1 MKAIINKFKPGLL
14 LIGLLLVTLTGAFTL
29 SACKKDN
36 ELKIQKDFPFE
47 VNVMPVP
54 KEVANGLSVELRLTI
69 QPSGNYSGAEY
80 RLRYFQYDGQGTLRY
95 NDEPPY
101 KPNDL
106 YVLPEKQFRLYY
118 TSASTVSQSFEVWI
132 SDGEGNE
139 KQLSFQ
145 FSNKQ

>member
-1 MKAIINKFKPGLL
+1 MVV
-14 LIGLLLVTLTGAFTL
+14 LLVTLTGGLTL
-29 SACKKDN
+29 GLGSCKKDN

-54 KEVANGLSVELRLTI
+54 KEVANGLSVELRITI
-69 QPSGNYSGAEY
+69 LPSANYSGAEY
-80 RLRYFQYDGQGTLRY
+80 HLRYCQFDGQGMLQY

-101 KPNDL
+101 KPNNL
-106 YVLPEKQFRLYY
+106 YFLTAKQFRLYY
-118 TSASTVSQSFEVWI
+118 TSASTVSQYFEVWI

-145 FSNKQ
+145 LAISNKE

>member
-1 MKAIINKFKPGLL
+1 MKAIFNKFKPGLL
-14 LIGLLLVTLTGAFTL
+14 LMVVLLVTLTGTFTL
-29 SACKKDN
+29 GSCKKNN

-47 VNVMPVP
+47 VNVIPVP
-54 KEVANGLSVELRLTI
+54 KEVANGLCVEIRITI

-80 RLRYFQYDGQGTLRY
+80 HLRYFQFDGQGTLRY

-106 YVLPEKQFRLYY
+106 YLLPAKQFCLYY
-118 TSASTVSQSFEVWI
+118 TSSSTELQSFEVWI
-132 SDGEGNE
+132 SDNAGNQ

-145 FSNKQ
+145 FHNTQ